1 MCHAAL
7 EGHSEGLHGEVKP
20 KVRNLGCQG
29 PVRSGAR
36 ASRPHMLINV
46 RAIDVGLA
54 VWHTGESEVLKTGH
68 SLD

>member
-1 MCHAAL
+1 
-7 EGHSEGLHGEVKP
+7 
-20 KVRNLGCQG
+20 
-29 PVRSGAR
+29 
-36 ASRPHMLINV
+36 MLINV